1 MHTNTTLPN
10 SHNITQK
17 SRRRLRRQFTCRDF
31 FHKSITVRHFY
42 QLVIAEDV
50 RSPCCF
56 HNTRSFLRLLFFLNE
71 QYYFNLCT
79 YLSGVQDT
87 IQCVIYFDYFIIN
100 QHSSYFQKYIKQK
113 SGEVSVFITKL
124 TILLSQLACDRI
136 ESSTHCSITNR
147 TSVTQCSHAL
157 YTL

>member
-17 SRRRLRRQFTCRDF
+17 SRRRLRQQFTFRDF

-56 HNTRSFLRLLFFLNE
+56 HNTRSFLRLLFFCNE

-87 IQCVIYFDYFIIN
+87 IKSVIYFDYFIIN
-100 QHSSYFQKYIKQK
+100 QHSSYFQKYMKRGI
-113 SGEVSVFITKL
+113 STVA
-124 TILLSQLACDRI
+124 LLSPFVCLFFIVEYQLLLCCRRLCI
-136 ESSTHCSITNR
+136 FIVLLC
-147 TSVTQCSHAL
+147 QL
-157 YTL
+157 L